1 MPVFVGFQ
9 PFHDVVVLVLVFIF
23 HLHSSEHTMQYY
35 TEEYLQD
42 TKYDNIVFKAEK
54 YYIGI

>member
-42 TKYDNIVFKAEK
+42 TKYDMIFLKQKNI
-54 YYIGI
+54 I